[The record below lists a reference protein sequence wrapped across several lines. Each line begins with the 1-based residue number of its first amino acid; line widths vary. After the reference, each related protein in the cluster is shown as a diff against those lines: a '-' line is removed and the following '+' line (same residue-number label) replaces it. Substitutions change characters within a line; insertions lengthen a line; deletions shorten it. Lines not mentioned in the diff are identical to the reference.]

1 VAVGM
6 RVLVG
11 VCVTVGV
18 SVGVRV
24 GVGVAVAVGTRKL
37 VAVGGSVE
45 DGRRVA
51 WPPVGA
57 VGVQVGGSTRGV
69 LVEVG
74 SWMGAGSVAGGN
86 GFAAE

>member
-1 VAVGM
+1 MLVIVAVGW
-6 RVLVG
+6 G
-11 VCVTVGV
+11 VCVGV
-18 SVGVRV
+18 L
-24 GVGVAVAVGTRKL
+24 VGVAVAVTVGNTKL
-37 VAVGGSVE
+37 VAAGGNVE

-74 SWMGAGSVAGGN
+74 SWRGAGSVAGGN
-86 GFAAE
+86 GFTAE